1 MVKKSTIIVV
11 LIFICFW
18 SIFRMIEIR
27 NEDYLKAYNDLE
39 NTRLDYLKHLEVD
52 SFMNI
57 ASLTV
62 NNFLIL
68 LKYGLRFRLGPV
80 K

>member
-1 MVKKSTIIVV
+1 
-11 LIFICFW
+11 
-18 SIFRMIEIR
+18 MIEI
-27 NEDYLKAYNDLE
+27 EDYLKAFNDLE

-68 LKYGLRFRLGPV
+68 LKYGLRFRPGLV

>member
-18 SIFRMIEIR
+18 SIFRMIEI
-27 NEDYLKAYNDLE
+27 EDYLKAFNDLE

>member
-18 SIFRMIEIR
+18 SIFRMIEI
-27 NEDYLKAYNDLE
+27 EDYLKAFNDLE

-68 LKYGLRFRLGPV
+68 LKYGLRFRPGLV

>member
-1 MVKKSTIIVV
+1 
-11 LIFICFW
+11 
-18 SIFRMIEIR
+18 MIEI
-27 NEDYLKAYNDLE
+27 EDYLKAFNDLE

>member
-27 NEDYLKAYNDLE
+27 NEDYVKAFNDLE

-52 SFMNI
+52 
-57 ASLTV
+57 
-62 NNFLIL
+62 
-68 LKYGLRFRLGPV
+68 LKYEYCILNS

>member
-18 SIFRMIEIR
+18 SIFRMIEI
-27 NEDYLKAYNDLE
+27 EDYLKAFNDLE

-68 LKYGLRFRLGPV
+68 LKYGLRFRPGPV

>member
-1 MVKKSTIIVV
+1 
-11 LIFICFW
+11 
-18 SIFRMIEIR
+18 MIEI
-27 NEDYLKAYNDLE
+27 EDYLKAFNDLE

-68 LKYGLRFRLGPV
+68 ITLID
-80 K
+80 

>member
-1 MVKKSTIIVV
+1 
-11 LIFICFW
+11 
-18 SIFRMIEIR
+18 MIEIR
-27 NEDYLKAYNDLE
+27 NEDYLKAFNDLE

-52 SFMNI
+52 LFMNI

-68 LKYGLRFRLGPV
+68 LKYGLRFRPGPV